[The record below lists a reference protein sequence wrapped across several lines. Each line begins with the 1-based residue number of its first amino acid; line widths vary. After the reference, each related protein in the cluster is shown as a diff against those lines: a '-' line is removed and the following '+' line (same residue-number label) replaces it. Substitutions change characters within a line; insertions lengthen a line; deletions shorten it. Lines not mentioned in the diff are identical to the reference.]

1 MMKSSKLAIAS
12 AALMSVMS
20 AANAQDTGAVAQGG
34 AATGGHGMMC
44 RAYERVE
51 GQLSFLKTELRITTG
66 QEPQW
71 NVFANIFRTNKE
83 KQLQTCRTAQEQS
96 RSMISA
102 SLPDSIKIKEDQLSD
117 QLEALRVLDAA
128 LQPLY
133 SSLSK
138 EQKKTADEILKGV
151 P

>member
-1 MMKSSKLAIAS
+1 MKSSKLIIVS
-12 AALMSVMS
+12 AALLSLLGL
-20 AANAQDTGAVAQGG
+20 ANAQDTSTMGQGG

-44 RAYERVE
+44 RAYERVD
-51 GQLSFLKTELRITTG
+51 GQLAFLKTELRITAA

-83 KQLQTCRTAQEQS
+83 KQSQNCRMAQEQS
-96 RSMISA
+96 RSMMSA
-102 SLPDSIKIKEDQLSD
+102 SLPESIKMKEDQLSD
-117 QLEALRVLDAA
+117 QLESLRVLDAA

-133 SSLSK
+133 ASLSK
-138 EQKKTADEILKGV
+138 EQKRTADEILKGI